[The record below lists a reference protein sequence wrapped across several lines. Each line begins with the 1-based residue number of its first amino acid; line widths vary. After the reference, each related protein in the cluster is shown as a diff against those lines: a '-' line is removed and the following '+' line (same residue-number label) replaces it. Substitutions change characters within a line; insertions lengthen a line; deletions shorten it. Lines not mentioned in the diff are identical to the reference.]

1 MIPTFGKHHPRTVG
15 ADSIATFGVRSIG
28 ERRSGVG
35 LASTGLLAAPLWQV
49 KKSCLPEGTF
59 SIRSS
64 SQAKSMM
71 DAANRQCERMSGKEP
86 EISSCFQGL
95 KSVHQAQRSGRESPR
110 KVVNR
115 SKAAELAALPVP
127 SVGFPTFGSR
137 RVCSHITF
145 ALAPVIASSSYYV
158 DDDFLLLTRIR
169 RGVNRGYTGCVE
181 RPSIIEAGRNLIDNV
196 LDFHEDF
203 IIKGNCYR
211 SFRRRESRERVEI
224 LDGLIEMKIVPIVRC
239 PAGTPTEFLV
249 EQLAGLA
256 KRTPLGSNP
265 RKAAVLQY
273 DFVTGHR
280 VWLLLDVEIG

>member
-1 MIPTFGKHHPRTVG
+1 MIPTFGKNHPQTVG
-15 ADSIATFGVRSIG
+15 ADSIATFGVRSVNGGRVLALPRPPCWRIASG
-28 ERRSGVG
+28 RSRSHVCRRG
-35 LASTGLLAAPLWQV
+35 P
-49 KKSCLPEGTF
+49 F

-64 SQAKSMM
+64 SEAKSMM

-110 KVVNR
+110 AVNR
-115 SKAAELAALPVP
+115 SEAAELAALPVP

-137 RVCSHITF
+137 RICSRIIL
-145 ALAPVIASSSYYV
+145 AVAPVIASSSHYV

-169 RGVNRGYTGCVE
+169 RGVNTGYTGCVE

-224 LDGLIEMKIVPIVRC
+224 
-239 PAGTPTEFLV
+239 
-249 EQLAGLA
+249 
-256 KRTPLGSNP
+256 
-265 RKAAVLQY
+265 
-273 DFVTGHR
+273 
-280 VWLLLDVEIG
+280 

>member
-1 MIPTFGKHHPRTVG
+1 MNPV
-15 ADSIATFGVRSIG
+15 IATAGSVWIRRLPREASFAETRTMVIAAELLADAEEQTVRS
-28 ERRSGVG
+28 
-35 LASTGLLAAPLWQV
+35 A
-49 KKSCLPEGTF
+49 
-59 SIRSS
+59 
-64 SQAKSMM
+64 
-71 DAANRQCERMSGKEP
+71 
-86 EISSCFQGL
+86 
-95 KSVHQAQRSGRESPR
+95 HQAQRSGRESPR
-110 KVVNR
+110 AVNR
-115 SKAAELAALPVP
+115 FEAAELAALPLP

-137 RVCSHITF
+137 RICSRITF
-145 ALAPVIASSSYYV
+145 AAAPVIASSSHCV

-169 RGVNRGYTGCVE
+169 RGANTGYTRCVE